1 MNQLIHGV
9 DNMTMKKMAFLNSS
23 LPENERIRNLLE
35 QLTLQ
40 EKCGMLV
47 NWQRAIPR
55 LGIKDVHM
63 GLEIA
68 RGLVSRS
75 PAHPSTVF
83 PQPIGMAAMFDPA
96 LMEKLGAA
104 AGVESRIM
112 AAKAARENP
121 ELSPCSGLL
130 TFGPTIDMERHP
142 LWGRTEEAY
151 GEDAFLAGK
160 MSAAYTRGL
169 RGNHPYYAQVI
180 PGIKHFLANNNERDR
195 VTSDSQLSPRIK
207 REYYYEPFRRCFEEG
222 GAMGVM
228 AAYNEVNGVPMLC
241 SPDLQRV
248 VKDEWHGDFVMSD
261 GGDFASNVIDH
272 NRYADHGRSYAA
284 ALHAGADFMLDNQEI
299 VVSGITSA
307 LEQGLIT
314 MAELDKAVSNVLRL
328 RFRLGEFDPAAQ
340 NPYAQP
346 DESLL
351 MCDNHTLLNRRAAC
365 EQMVLLENNGILPLD
380 EHISSIA
387 LVGPQ
392 ARKNRMDWYTGY
404 SAYNVTIHDGLA
416 EALGQRLMT
425 DEGFDTVALRSRMTG
440 KYVVAG
446 ENGVLRADGN
456 EPELFVLEDWGF
468 GNIRLQ
474 RQCTGLYVRA
484 EDDGTL
490 AAACSDTTEWFT
502 KSALQ
507 WEACGDIRYLRTWNH
522 QHILTDAA
530 GNITASPYAAEDAA
544 QEEYE
549 LVVISSGADRVR
561 TLAAKADAVV
571 VCLGNDP
578 MLNGRE
584 TQDRPSLALPAA
596 QQRLLKAA
604 ADASERTI
612 LLLVSSYPYA
622 IGEER
627 KHCAAVLHTSH
638 AGPEL
643 GHAACDTLFGA
654 SNPAG
659 RLPMTWYASDRE
671 LPDILD
677 YELPHNHL
685 TYLYRTRRPLYPFGY
700 GLSYTAFRYEN
711 ATAQQTGDAVQV
723 EVDVTNT
730 GSRAGEE
737 VVQVYF
743 RAIDAS
749 VQRPLRQ
756 LCAFERRMIHP
767 GSTEHFTF
775 AIPVGELRRW
785 LPGEE
790 RFVVDSGLYSFMVG
804 KNCLDVQGQ
813 QTIHIQ
819 GEEVKP
825 RCFDRPVQACLYD
838 DAWNMKTRYDD
849 ASGEYRLYAAEDGSR
864 VVYLNVDL
872 KQAEALI
879 IDAANPVAAGDVT
892 VTADGAELGRARI
905 PSMAS
910 AKAFQP
916 VRIPIRAAGLVKQL
930 SVTVPRHVRLRTIQA
945 E

>member
-1 MNQLIHGV
+1 
-9 DNMTMKKMAFLNSS
+9 MTMNDMTFQNSS
-23 LPENERIRNLLE
+23 LPENERISDLLGR
-35 QLTLQ
+35 LTLQ

-55 LGIKDVHM
+55 LGIKDIHM

-68 RGLVSRS
+68 RGHVSRD

-96 LMEKLGAA
+96 LMEKIGAA
-104 AGVESRIM
+104 AGVESRII
-112 AAKAARENP
+112 AVQAARENP

-151 GEDAFLAGK
+151 GEDPFLAGK
-160 MSAAYTRGL
+160 LSAAYTRGL
-169 RGNHPYYAQVI
+169 RGDHPYYAQVI
-180 PGIKHFLANNNERDR
+180 PGIKHFFANNNERDR
-195 VTSDSQLSPRIK
+195 VTSDSQVSPRIR

-241 SPDLQRV
+241 SPDLQCV
-248 VKDEWHGDFVMSD
+248 VKAEWHADFIMSD
-261 GGDFASNVIDH
+261 GGDFASNVTDH
-272 NRYADHGRSYAA
+272 KRYDNHAASYAA
-284 ALHAGADFMLDNQEI
+284 ALHAGADFMLDNREI
-299 VVSGITSA
+299 VASGVTSA

-314 MAELDKAVSNVLRL
+314 MAELDDAVSNVLRL
-328 RFRLGEFDPAAQ
+328 RFRLGEFDPAEQ
-340 NPYAQP
+340 NPYAQR

-351 MCDNHTLLNRRAAC
+351 MCTDHTLLNHRAAC

-380 EHISSIA
+380 ESIPSIA

-392 ARKNRMDWYTGY
+392 VKKNRMDWYTGH
-404 SAYNVTIHDGLA
+404 SAYNVTIHDGLTKV
-416 EALGQRLMT
+416 LGQRVMT
-425 DEGFDTVALRSRMTG
+425 DEGFDVVALRSRMTG

-446 ENGVLRADGN
+446 ENGVLRADSN
-456 EPELFVLEDWGF
+456 EPEPFVLEDWGF
-468 GNIRLQ
+468 GSIRLQ
-474 RQCTGLYVRA
+474 RQSTGLYVRA
-484 EDDGTL
+484 EDDGYL
-490 AAACSDTTEWFT
+490 AAVCGDTTEWYT

-507 WEACGDIRYLRTWNH
+507 CEECGDIRYLRTWND
-522 QHILTDAA
+522 LRVVTDDA
-530 GNITASPYAAEDAA
+530 GNITMSPYVLADAA
-544 QEEYE
+544 CEEYE
-549 LVVISSGADRVR
+549 FVVISSGAERVR
-561 TLAAKADAVV
+561 ALAAQTDTVV

-584 TQDRPSLALPAA
+584 MQDRPSLALPAS
-596 QQRLLKAA
+596 QKKLLETASAA
-604 ADASERTI
+604 NKHTI

-622 IGEER
+622 ITEER

-643 GHAACDTLFGA
+643 GHAVCETLFGTI
-654 SNPAG
+654 NPAG

-677 YELPHNHL
+677 YELPHNRL

-700 GLSYTAFRYEN
+700 GLSYTTFRYAN
-711 ATAQQTGDAVQV
+711 AKAQQNGDAVQF

-730 GSRAGEE
+730 GCCAGEE

-743 RAIDAS
+743 RAVEPC

-756 LCAFERRMIHP
+756 LCAFERRMIQHN
-767 GSTEHFTF
+767 STEHFAFT
-775 AIPVGELRRW
+775 IPVKELCRW
-785 LPGEE
+785 LPAEE
-790 RFVVDSGLYSFMVG
+790 RFVVDTGLYSFMVG
-804 KNCLDVQGQ
+804 SNCLDVQGE
-813 QTIHIQ
+813 QTLYIH
-819 GEEVKP
+819 GDDVKP
-825 RCFDRPVQACLYD
+825 RRLDKPIQACLYD
-838 DAWNMKTRYDD
+838 DAWHMQTLYDD
-849 ASGEYRLYAAEDGSR
+849 EFGEYYLYAADDDNR
-864 VVYLNVDL
+864 VIYLNVDL
-872 KQAEALI
+872 KQAETLV
-879 IDAANPVAAGDVT
+879 IDAVNPFTAGDII

-905 PSMAS
+905 SSMTS
-910 AKAFQP
+910 TRAFQP
-916 VRIPIRAAGLVKQL
+916 IRIPIRTTGLVKQL
-930 SVTVPRHVRLRTIQA
+930 NITVPKETRLRTIRV

>member
-1 MNQLIHGV
+1 
-9 DNMTMKKMAFLNSS
+9 MTMNDMAFRNSS
-23 LPENERIRNLLE
+23 LPENERISDLLGR
-35 QLTLQ
+35 LTLQ

-55 LGIKDVHM
+55 LGIKDTHM

-68 RGLVSRS
+68 RGHVSRD

-96 LMEKLGAA
+96 LMEKIGAA
-104 AGVESRIM
+104 AGVESRII
-112 AAKAARENP
+112 AVQAARENP

-151 GEDAFLAGK
+151 GEDPFLAGK
-160 MSAAYTRGL
+160 LSAAYTRGL
-169 RGNHPYYAQVI
+169 RGDHPYYAQVI
-180 PGIKHFLANNNERDR
+180 PGIKHFFANNNERDR
-195 VTSDSQLSPRIK
+195 VTSDSQVSPRIR

-241 SPDLQRV
+241 SPDLLRV
-248 VKDEWHGDFVMSD
+248 VKDEWHADFVMSD
-261 GGDFASNVIDH
+261 GGDFASNDTDH
-272 NRYADHGRSYAA
+272 KRYADHAVSYAA
-284 ALHAGADFMLDNQEI
+284 ALHAGADFMLDNREI
-299 VVSGITSA
+299 VASGVTSA

-314 MAELDKAVSNVLRL
+314 MAELEGAVSNVLRL
-328 RFRLGEFDPAAQ
+328 RFRLGEFDPAEM

-351 MCDNHTLLNRRAAC
+351 MCADHTILNHRAAC
-365 EQMVLLENNGILPLD
+365 EQMVLLENDGILPLD
-380 EHISSIA
+380 ESIPSIA

-392 ARKNRMDWYTGY
+392 AKKNRMDWYTGH
-404 SAYNVTIHDGLA
+404 SAYNVTIHDGLTK
-416 EALGQRLMT
+416 ALGQRVMT
-425 DEGFDTVALRSRMTG
+425 DEGFDVVALRSRMTG
-440 KYVVAG
+440 KYVVAD

-456 EPELFVLEDWGF
+456 EPEPFVLEDWGF
-468 GNIRLQ
+468 GSIRLQ
-474 RQCTGLYVRA
+474 RQSTGLYVRA
-484 EDDGTL
+484 EDGGYL
-490 AAACSDTTEWFT
+490 AAVCGDTTEWYI

-507 WEACGDIRYLRTWNH
+507 YEECGDVRYLRTWND
-522 QHILTDAA
+522 LRVVTDDA
-530 GNITASPYAAEDAA
+530 GNVTASPYAAADAA
-544 QEEYE
+544 CEEYE
-549 LVVISSGADRVR
+549 FVVISSGAERVR
-561 TLAAKADAVV
+561 ALAAKADTVV

-584 TQDRPSLALPAA
+584 MQDRPSLSLPAS
-596 QQRLLKAA
+596 QRRLLETAA
-604 ADASERTI
+604 EANKHTT

-622 IGEER
+622 ITEER

-643 GHAACDTLFGA
+643 GHAVCDTLFGT

-685 TYLYRTRRPLYPFGY
+685 TYLYRSRRPLYPFGY
-700 GLSYTAFRYEN
+700 GLSYTTFRYEN
-711 ATAQQTGDAVQV
+711 VRVQQNGNTVQV

-730 GSRAGEE
+730 GCCAGEE

-743 RAIDAS
+743 HAVEPC

-756 LCAFERRMIHP
+756 LCAFERRMIQCS
-767 GSTEHFTF
+767 STEHFAFT
-775 AIPVGELRRW
+775 IPVRELRRW
-785 LPGEE
+785 LPVEE
-790 RFVVDSGLYSFMVG
+790 RFVVDTGLYSFMVG
-804 KNCLDVQGQ
+804 SNCLDVQDEQ
-813 QTIHIQ
+813 ILHIQ
-819 GEEVKP
+819 GDDVMP
-825 RCFDRPVQACLYD
+825 RRFDDPVQAQLYD
-838 DAWNMKTRYDD
+838 DAWKMKTLYDD
-849 ASGEYRLYAAEDGSR
+849 QSGEYHLYAADDDSR
-864 VVYLNVDL
+864 VIYLNVDL
-872 KQAEALI
+872 KQAETLV
-879 IDAANPVAAGDVT
+879 IDAANPFTAGDII

-905 PSMAS
+905 PSMTS
-910 AKAFQP
+910 TRTFQP
-916 VRIPIRAAGLVKQL
+916 IRIPIRTAGLLKRL
-930 SVTVPRHVRLRTIQA
+930 CITVPKETRLRTIRA